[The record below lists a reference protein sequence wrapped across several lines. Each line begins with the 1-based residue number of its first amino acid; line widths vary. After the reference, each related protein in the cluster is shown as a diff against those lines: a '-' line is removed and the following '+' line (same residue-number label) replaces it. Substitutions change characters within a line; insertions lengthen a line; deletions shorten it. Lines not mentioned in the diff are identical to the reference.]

1 MSHNALRFLGRIIN
15 FSYILVV
22 ASIKKLKNTIIHAKE
37 YYNLY
42 H

>member
-1 MSHNALRFLGRIIN
+1 MSHNALRFLGRI
-15 FSYILVV
+15 ILVV